1 MRLGEKIK
9 TSRKTAGVTRE
20 SMAEHLGVSP
30 AAVSKIENDELKF
43 GPTPETL
50 IKIAD
55 ALGDQSIL
63 IYALLNNPI
72 CQRIIPRA
80 FAPLNNINDN
90 TSAILAKLRE
100 ELEEAIQSVDILS
113 RDFSVKSPESI
124 PAFKETLFAKLEQI
138 LDVTR
143 CVEELFDRLK
153 VCGVLTDEEHLEIHI
168 RQQAKVE
175 AHGHHKQA
183 EVA

>member
-1 MRLGEKIK
+1 MTIGQKIK
-9 TSRKTAGVTRE
+9 EARKRIGMTGDA
-20 SMAEHLGVSP
+20 LG
-30 AAVSKIENDELKF
+30 AAVGLTKATISKIETDALLSP
-43 GPTPETL
+43 PTPETL

-113 RDFSVKSPESI
+113 RDFSVKNPESI

>member
-1 MRLGEKIK
+1 MSIGQKIREA
-9 TSRKTAGVTRE
+9 RKKKGMTLEDLASVCGKKKSWLSSVE
-20 SMAEHLGVSP
+20 NDALKGGADPDLLIQMAEV
-30 AAVSKIENDELKF
+30 
-43 GPTPETL
+43 
-50 IKIAD
+50 
-55 ALGDQSIL
+55 LGDQSIL

-113 RDFSVKSPESI
+113 RDFSVKNPELI
-124 PAFKETLFAKLEQI
+124 PAFKETLFSKLEQI